1 MADKKIS
8 ALTGASTPLAGTE
21 VLPIVQS
28 GATVKVAVS
37 DLTAGRAVNAASLTA
52 ISNTTYQIQVASG
65 TGNYTNG
72 GIYFGA
78 LGTSDPGYYG
88 YAYYDQAT
96 ETLRLGNRSASSI
109 GGVKFYTGA
118 GTPVDRGGVDTNGNL
133 ALISGNFVVGTTGKG
148 IALSDFGGV
157 RSFGWGNVS
166 SISQDLSTLF
176 DNVSF
181 TNRGL
186 SIQVQVIT
194 QSSSSA
200 ATSATFV
207 GLRTPGGTWAFTLV
221 NAASAGVNTITP
233 SGSGSTLTLTFSVA
247 NQFGVALVTLISQS

>member
-1 MADKKIS
+1 MADLKIS
-8 ALTGASTPLAGTE
+8 ALTASTTPLAGTE

-28 GATVKVAVS
+28 STTKQVSVAN
-37 DLTAGRAVNAASLTA
+37 LTAGRAVSALSLATSAGYTFRAADNTNYELLRYVGGSNNPGIFVKVDETTNTANLWLSGSVTTAQVLGIGAAGVTDVLKIGSANVTVNA
-52 ISNTTYQIQVASG
+52 
-65 TGNYTNG
+65 
-72 GIYFGA
+72 
-78 LGTSDPGYYG
+78 
-88 YAYYDQAT
+88 
-96 ETLRLGNRSASSI
+96 
-109 GGVKFYTGA
+109 
-118 GTPVDRGGVDTNGNL
+118 GNL
-133 ALISGNFVVGTTGKG
+133 AIGTTGKG

-233 SGSGSTLTLTFSVA
+233 SGSGTTLTLTFSVG